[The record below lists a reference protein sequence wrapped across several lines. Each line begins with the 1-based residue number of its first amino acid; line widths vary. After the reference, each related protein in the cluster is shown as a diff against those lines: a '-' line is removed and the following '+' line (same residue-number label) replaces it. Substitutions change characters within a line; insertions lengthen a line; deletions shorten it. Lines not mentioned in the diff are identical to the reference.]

1 MVHAHSGALLSLEK
15 EGYSDTGWLWMNLEG
30 LMLVG
35 YSSHKR
41 AKPV

>member
-35 YSSHKR
+35 
-41 AKPV
+41 